1 MVTDALNRR
10 VSSSSR
16 LWVEDQQQ
24 VPFES
29 LVEMQNPRSHPR
41 PGRFVSPPVLSKHAL
56 KLEKNCPQTGVSQIS
71 GRGQTLPSSGLGLRG
86 PCRRRDKPSFCPRC
100 VPADTEGGGRRGVDC
115 VPKKLCLQSHR
126 DFGPRAAVRCPALE
140 HRGPRAWLTGLCRQQ
155 QGNGSVS
162 RISQDRGLQCAH
174 LGVAGGHLLEGP
186 QRRRAQDP
194 AEGQEGPGPVPA
206 SQAAAG
212 PLTIFSHR

>member
-1 MVTDALNRR
+1 
-10 VSSSSR
+10 
-16 LWVEDQQQ
+16 
-24 VPFES
+24 
-29 LVEMQNPRSHPR
+29 MQNPRSHPR

-71 GRGQTLPSSGLGLRG
+71 GRGQTLPSSSLGLRG

-126 DFGPRAAVRCPALE
+126 DFGPRAVVRCPALE

-155 QGNGSVS
+155 QGNGSVCTFGCGRWAS
-162 RISQDRGLQCAH
+162 PGRAPKEAGTGPGRRAGRPGTRAGIAGCRGTPH
-174 LGVAGGHLLEGP
+174 HLLP
-186 QRRRAQDP
+186 QVSLS
-194 AEGQEGPGPVPA
+194 G
-206 SQAAAG
+206 
-212 PLTIFSHR
+212 